1 VGSVFLV
8 NEHVRAR
15 IKRIRLEKRLKLVD
29 AASRSGLAVSSYGCM
44 ESGFY
49 KINLD
54 NLFRI
59 LGALDADISDV
70 WPVETVVSE
79 AESSPA
85 QQLRAQAFRFNEVV
99 SLSRAEGAALFR
111 VRENRCNVLFQQ
123 TLDDVLVERL
133 ILQLEAGN
141 RSVKGAWFQKQRLGS
156 LFVLFLK
163 VKQCPSYVG
172 KLAEDYLTIWS
183 QALQ

>member
-1 VGSVFLV
+1 MGSGYLV
-8 NEHVRAR
+8 NEFVRSQL
-15 IKRIRLEKRLKLVD
+15 KRLRLEKGLKLVE
-29 AASRSGLAVSSYGCM
+29 AASQSGLAVSSYACM

-59 LGALDADISDV
+59 LGALEADISDV
-70 WPVETVVSE
+70 WPVETLTSE
-79 AESSPA
+79 AENSAA
-85 QQLRAQAFRFNEVV
+85 QQMRVQAFRFNEVV

-111 VRENRCNVLFQQ
+111 VRENQCSVLFHQ
-123 TLDDVLVERL
+123 TLNDVLLERL
-133 ILQLEAGN
+133 VLQLEVGN
-141 RSVKGAWFQKQRLGS
+141 PSVEGAWFKKQRLGS

-163 VKQCPSYVG
+163 VKKCPGYVG

>member
-1 VGSVFLV
+1 MGSAYLV
-8 NEHVRAR
+8 NEYVRAR
-15 IKRIRLEKRLKLVD
+15 LRRIRLDKGLKLVD
-29 AASRSGLAVSSYGCM
+29 AASQSGLAVSSYACM

-59 LGALDADISDV
+59 LGALGADISDV
-70 WPVETVVSE
+70 WPVETVAAE
-79 AESSPA
+79 AEISAA
-85 QQLRAQAFRFNEVV
+85 QQARVQAFRFSEVV
-99 SLSRAEGAALFR
+99 SLSGAEGAALFR
-111 VRENRCNVLFQQ
+111 VQSGRCSVLFHQ
-123 TLDDVLVERL
+123 TLDDVLLERL
-133 ILQLEAGN
+133 ALQVEAGSP
-141 RSVKGAWFQKQRLGS
+141 SVEGSWFEKERLGS

-163 VKQCPSYVG
+163 VKQCPGYVG

>member
-1 VGSVFLV
+1 MGSVFLV
-8 NEHVRAR
+8 NEYVRSR
-15 IKRIRLEKRLKLVD
+15 IRRIRLEKRLKLVD
-29 AASRSGLAVSSYGCM
+29 AASQSGLAVSSYACM

-59 LGALDADISDV
+59 LGALEADISDV
-70 WPVETVVSE
+70 WPVETLASE
-79 AESSPA
+79 AESSAA

-99 SLSRAEGAALFR
+99 SLARADGAALFR
-111 VRENRCNVLFQQ
+111 VRESQCSVVFHQ
-123 TLDDVLVERL
+123 TLDDPLLERL
-133 ILQLEAGN
+133 ILQLEAGK
-141 RSVKGAWFQKQRLGS
+141 STVKGAWFQKQRLGS

-163 VKQCPSYVG
+163 VEQCPSYVG

>member
-1 VGSVFLV
+1 MRSAYLV
-8 NEHVRAR
+8 NEFVRSQL
-15 IKRIRLEKRLKLVD
+15 KRIRLEKGLKLVE
-29 AASRSGLAVSSYGCM
+29 AASQSGLAVSSYACM

-59 LGALDADISDV
+59 LGALEADISDV
-70 WPVETVVSE
+70 WPVETLTSE
-79 AESSPA
+79 KENSAA
-85 QQLRAQAFRFNEVV
+85 QQLRVQAFRFNEVV

-111 VRENRCNVLFQQ
+111 IRENQCSVLFHQ
-123 TLDDVLVERL
+123 TLNDVLLERL
-133 ILQLEAGN
+133 VLQLEVGKP
-141 RSVKGAWFQKQRLGS
+141 SVEGTWFKKQRLGS

-163 VKQCPSYVG
+163 VNKCPRYVG